1 MSLGAFP
8 SMKSTQSTSRT
19 ISSHRLIM
27 TYAVRPSVVCRP
39 SLVVMLFFV
48 LLKRGM
54 KKGVRNQMRKLVS
67 HVLRLGSLEPSIAK
81 AAAARNSPRELR
93 PFPTFRLLWHWVKIR
108 SFPDFTT
115 FVVVHGGL
123 EVIIG
128 RQAAT
133 YAPGSA
139 FAVPK
144 TANAGSFPSCS
155 VPIT

>member
-1 MSLGAFP
+1 MSLVAFP

-19 ISSHRLIM
+19 INSHRLIM

-39 SLVVMLFFV
+39 SLVVMQFFV
-48 LLKRGM
+48 LLKRGT

-67 HVLRLGSLEPSIAK
+67 HVLRLGSLGPSIVK
-81 AAAARNSPRELR
+81 AVAQNSPRELR

-115 FVVVHGGL
+115 FAVARGGL

-139 FAVPK
+139 FVALK
-144 TANAGSFPSCS
+144 TATAGSFPSCS